1 MKLPAL
7 PKVASRLL
15 LAAAAGAGLALLLPV
30 ISPWPVSETFSG
42 FLWGISAGCLFGG
55 LLRWHMPDA
64 CETGSPALRKRYLR
78 EFLPPM
84 VGYVI
89 ALFVS
94 IWLLKRVDEP
104 GLRALVALLPVP
116 PIGMAL
122 RAIIRY
128 IRDVDELQQ
137 RIELEAVS
145 FAAAFVSMVYIA
157 GGFLQ
162 LAKVIDIPSGVAM
175 IWVFPL
181 ICVSYGMAKLVVA
194 RRFQ

>member
-1 MKLPAL
+1 MTAPRFKTPLRFL
-7 PKVASRLL
+7 YF
-15 LAAAAGAGLALLLPV
+15 AATCAGVALLLPWL
-30 ISPWPVSETFSG
+30 SPWPVSETLTG
-42 FLWGISAGCLFGG
+42 FLYGIAAGCLLGAI
-55 LLRWHMPDA
+55 LRWRMPNA
-64 CETGSPALRKRYLR
+64 CDSSTPALRSRYLR

-84 VGYVI
+84 AGYVVT
-89 ALFVS
+89 LFLSV
-94 IWLLKRVDEP
+94 WLLKRVDEP

-116 PIGMAL
+116 MIGLAL

-145 FAAAFVSMVYIA
+145 FSAAFVSMLYIT

-162 LAKVIDIPSGVAM
+162 LAKVVDIPSGVAM
-175 IWVFPL
+175 IWVFPI
-181 ICVSYGMAKLVVA
+181 ICASYGLAKLFVA